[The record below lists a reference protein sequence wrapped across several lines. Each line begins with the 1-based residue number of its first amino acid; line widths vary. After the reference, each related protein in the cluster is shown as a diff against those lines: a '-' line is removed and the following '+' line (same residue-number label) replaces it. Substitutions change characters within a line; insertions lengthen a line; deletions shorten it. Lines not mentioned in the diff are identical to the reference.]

1 MPNNNFKLNDTNP
14 IQNNAEKA
22 TGILIW
28 GEKTLNGKLAPVV
41 FELATR
47 ARTLTQSLN
56 NCNITVITA
65 GENTNVEEVKQ
76 ELSKFGVNELVVIK
90 NAELNTYDTRCFSS
104 AILQYITAY
113 PKAIFLIGATRQGR
127 DLAPQISSALNTGLT
142 ADCTGLEINEDGKL
156 AATRP
161 TFGGELMATILCKT
175 YPQMATVRPRIFEAT
190 PLETPT
196 DVSYTE
202 YSPENLPE
210 QIKKIIKST
219 PLTLGNDKLG
229 SAKIVVA
236 GGKGLKDKETFDK
249 LYKLAELLGGE
260 VGASRKAVDAGLA
273 PHEIQIGQTGRT
285 IAPELYIAFGI
296 SGAVQHCVGV
306 SGAKKI
312 IAVNSDPTAPICAA
326 ADTLIV
332 ADAANTIDYW
342 IENLTQ
348 QKTGE

>member
-1 MPNNNFKLNDTNP
+1 MIFDNCNEITA
-14 IQNNAEKA
+14 NNAKNP

-28 GEKTLNGKLAPVV
+28 GEKTLNGKLSPVV
-41 FELATR
+41 FELATH

-65 GENTNVEEVKQ
+65 GENTNIEEFKHK
-76 ELSKFGVNELVVIK
+76 LSKFGVNELVIIK
-90 NAELNTYDTRCFSS
+90 NANLNNYDTRCFSS
-104 AILQYITAY
+104 AILQYITQF
-113 PKAIFLIGATRQGR
+113 PKEIFLIGATKQGR

-142 ADCTGLEINEDGKL
+142 ADCTGLEINENGKL

-175 YPQMATVRPRIFEAT
+175 YPQMTTVRPRVFQAVPVEI
-190 PLETPT
+190 PT
-196 DVSYTE
+196 DTRYTE
-202 YSPENLPE
+202 YFPQNLPE

-219 PLTLGNDKLG
+219 LITEGNDKLG

-249 LYKLAELLGGE
+249 LFKLAKLLDGE

-296 SGAVQHCVGV
+296 SGAIQHCVGV
-306 SGAKKI
+306 LGAKKI
-312 IAVNSDPTAPICAA
+312 IAVNSDPYAPIGAA
-326 ADTLIV
+326 ADALIV
-332 ADAANTIDYW
+332 ADAAEVIDYW
-342 IENLTQ
+342 IENLTK